1 MGEDCELAR
10 LICANC
16 GFKSMEN
23 VDRLL
28 CKLCR
33 AAEKMR
39 AMAEA
44 NDEDYEIDNTPNEV

>member
-1 MGEDCELAR
+1 MGEDCELER
-10 LICANC
+10 LICDNC
-16 GFKSMEN
+16 GYKSIEN
-23 VDRLL
+23 VGKLL